1 MSYSESSFEGKV
13 EDLNT
18 NSRRVN
24 ITVRVESRNPVR
36 EVSSRSDGSTHKVT
50 EVLVGDETGCVFLT
64 LWDDNIEKINDGD
77 TIKINNGYVSLFRGS
92 MRLNIGR
99 YGSFEAV
106 EEGIEEVKT
115 DNNLSDKQYE
125 QERRYSR
132 SGGGGG
138 GRYGSGGRRDY
149 RGRRSY

>member
-64 LWDDNIEKINDGD
+64 LWDDNIDQIDNDD
-77 TIKINNGYVSLFRGS
+77 TIKIANGYINLFRGN

-99 YGSFEAV
+99 YGTFEV
-106 EEGIEEVKT
+106 VDESSISEVNTENDLSEKT
-115 DNNLSDKQYE
+115 YE
-125 QERRYSR
+125 QERRYR
-132 SGGGGG
+132 SYRP
-138 GRYGSGGRRDY
+138 RYGE
-149 RGRRSY
+149 RRSYQRRRY

>member
-13 EDLNT
+13 EDLNPR
-18 NSRRVN
+18 SRRVN

-36 EVSSRSDGSTHKVT
+36 EVVSRSDGSTHQVT
-50 EVLVGDETGCVFLT
+50 EVLVGDETGCVYLT

-77 TIKINNGYVSLFRGS
+77 TITINNGYVSLFRGS

-99 YGSFEAV
+99 YGSFEAA
-106 EEGIEEVKT
+106 EEEIEEVKT

-132 SGGGGG
+132 YGGGG